1 MSQVRFQA
9 DGNLNHIIVQA
20 AQRREPTLDFQ
31 TAHTAS
37 LLGVSDSDALG
48 RATRE
53 GRLLVTHD
61 FHDMPQHFAAFI
73 QDQMSAGV
81 LLVPQ
86 PLPVAAVVE
95 DLLLIWAATE
105 AEDWHNCITSLPLLR
120 SGGQRELIAHADGRV
135 GTTDTGT
142 PSSPHPA
149 PATIPSANF
158 CR

>member
-9 DGNLNHIIVQA
+9 DWNLNHIIVQA

-31 TAHTAS
+31 TAHAAS
-37 LLGVSDSDALG
+37 LLGISDSEVLR

-73 QDQMSAGV
+73 QEQTSAGV

-86 PLPVAAVVE
+86 RLPVAMVVE
-95 DLLLIWAATE
+95 DFLLIWAATE
-105 AEDWHNCITSLPLLR
+105 AEDCHNCLTSLPL
-120 SGGQRELIAHADGRV
+120 
-135 GTTDTGT
+135 
-142 PSSPHPA
+142 
-149 PATIPSANF
+149 
-158 CR
+158 